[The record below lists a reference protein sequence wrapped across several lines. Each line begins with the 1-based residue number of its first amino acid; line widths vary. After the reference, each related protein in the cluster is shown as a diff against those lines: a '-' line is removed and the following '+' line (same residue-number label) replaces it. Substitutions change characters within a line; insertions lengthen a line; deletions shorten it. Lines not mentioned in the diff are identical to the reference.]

1 MRRALL
7 ENLPEDYKVYRE
19 VPLGEIFRPEECQS
33 GEVREYVENS
43 RIDFLICKGG
53 EALLAIEVD
62 GAQHRRADPEQ
73 ENCDSLK
80 DGCFEKM
87 SGKIEYLR
95 ISTAGADG
103 TYQSEVDNIRRLCA
117 KAEKF
122 NKRRRFDNSG
132 GRAIEADAEELKD
145 VLAMYLRSFL
155 ENDCLDGVKNFYR
168 EHGGVPQLEYSS
180 YNSIQDID
188 YGDAAANQYYFC
200 KFGLAYAFE
209 YSLLYEI
216 MLRIAD
222 TNQFGVNSFGCGGYI
237 DAWALAYSWEAL
249 KARCQEVP
257 GRIYYRGTD
266 RQLWNLSLFGR
277 VDSSGEARFTEPI
290 SGAERT
296 VGGFRLAEQLVGDIT
311 DFCDKPGSKIYYNAL
326 MFPKILNELDSKT
339 LESFAENL
347 ASAEFARNEC
357 YICVSHSPSK
367 LEKGVEAIG
376 KILNVFKK
384 KGYGAE
390 DDLEKLLGQ
399 KAYGELCERL
409 FKETELKSFSVSQI
423 GGSRVYSV
431 VSPLIGSL
439 NPDFSFQKIN
449 GYLWEL
455 SDSGVDYCRQMTR
468 ANIAF
473 QIIKLT
479 K

>member
-1 MRRALL
+1 MINVAVSRAKREFHAITGNQWLPGEYQQSELGYDLSDGRDFSEYYFKKLNDYTYRRLKERGGLSDGCFGFHRSEITSVFDTVPRYRELCPETGEISAPERCMRRALL

-19 VPLGEIFRPEECQS
+19 VPLGEIFRPEECES

-43 RIDFLICKGG
+43 RIDFRICKGG

-80 DGCFEKM
+80 DCCFEKM
-87 SGKIEYLR
+87 SGEIEYLR

-145 VLAMYLRSFL
+145 GLAMYLRSFL

-168 EHGGVPQLEYSS
+168 EHGGVPQLEYLS

-188 YGDAAANQYYFC
+188 YGDAATNQYYFC

-222 TNQFGVNSFGCGGYI
+222 TDQFGVNSFGCGGYI
-237 DAWALAYSWEAL
+237 DAWALAYS
-249 KARCQEVP
+249 
-257 GRIYYRGTD
+257 
-266 RQLWNLSLFGR
+266 
-277 VDSSGEARFTEPI
+277 
-290 SGAERT
+290 
-296 VGGFRLAEQLVGDIT
+296 
-311 DFCDKPGSKIYYNAL
+311 
-326 MFPKILNELDSKT
+326 
-339 LESFAENL
+339 
-347 ASAEFARNEC
+347 
-357 YICVSHSPSK
+357 
-367 LEKGVEAIG
+367 
-376 KILNVFKK
+376 
-384 KGYGAE
+384 
-390 DDLEKLLGQ
+390 
-399 KAYGELCERL
+399 
-409 FKETELKSFSVSQI
+409 
-423 GGSRVYSV
+423 
-431 VSPLIGSL
+431 
-439 NPDFSFQKIN
+439 
-449 GYLWEL
+449 
-455 SDSGVDYCRQMTR
+455 
-468 ANIAF
+468 
-473 QIIKLT
+473 
-479 K
+479 